1 MRRNYHP
8 NPAINQGFQYQQEL
22 ESHLRQL
29 QREPHNE
36 GHLEAFMESLAQFR
50 QALQRGHAV
59 VPGERIHSPVLKQA
73 LGRCA

>member
-29 QREPHNE
+29 QREPHCE
-36 GHLEAFMESLAQFR
+36 QHLEALMESLAQFR
-50 QALQRGHAV
+50 QALRRGNAV
-59 VPGERIHSPVLKQA
+59 VPDERIHSPVLKPSPR
-73 LGRCA
+73 RCA